1 MLCPKCNEEM
11 VEIIINK
18 MFICQNCGNNKEVLQ

>member
-18 MFICQNCGNNKEVLQ
+18 MFICQNCGNKKEVF